1 MIASA
6 AVCRLKLKTSCR
18 HTSKS
23 LTITPREAKTCF
35 VCFVFEL
42 GVLHFLWD
50 FRFRISL
57 FFGCHLLNWSE
68 LQSSSSPSQIKGSL
82 LRNPSQTVS
91 KLSLST
97 KRLTEVNVEETV
109 DHISVTAKLMLTVK
123 AYKHVILGV
132 LIEK

>member
-1 MIASA
+1 MSA
-6 AVCRLKLKTSCR
+6 EIKNKLSAHLEISNDYPSRGKNMFC
-18 HTSKS
+18 
-23 LTITPREAKTCF
+23 
-35 VCFVFEL
+35 V
-42 GVLHFLWD
+42 
-50 FRFRISL
+50 FRFRARGPSFLMGFSFSNL